1 MIDLVPSSSTL
12 NASPPEVLS
21 EPDSSFAVMVK
32 EVATPAVMVA
42 TGVPIDFVASVVSN
56 GGSDYFDCQS
66 RCDDRL
72 AGSDEH
78 LREHAG

>member
-1 MIDLVPSSSTL
+1 VIDLVPSSSTL

-42 TGVPIDFVASVVSN
+42 TGVPIDFVASVVSD
-56 GGSDYFDCQS
+56 GGSDCQS
-66 RCDDRL
+66 RCDDTL
-72 AGSDEH
+72 AGSNEH